1 MTIEEFEVCEVP
13 FGWKDEYSDGFAYIT
28 PRAQGVMMKIPVDK
42 RNVETIAEIKPICEA
57 SERELVNL
65 FYDSFVDS
73 IEYVNRTEE
82 EVKINAAREIRNF
95 FEGKR
100 GIPQLK
106 LSKIAVLDN
115 RKVGACLVSKYKFGY
130 KDEIIFVHPKYQ
142 RKNIGNALAAAVLND
157 LHELGEKV
165 FWSEHHICNELS
177 ANWHRK
183 FGFTEETDIMTAR
196 LRENYYRR
204 EVYRHKKFNDQSKL
218 KELRPLLK
226 KAEKEVKRLQ
236 KIEDKDFRAAWLSW
250 KFDF

>member
-1 MTIEEFEVCEVP
+1 MTSEEFDVCEVP
-13 FGWKDEYSDGFAYIT
+13 FGWKAEYYDGFAYIT
-28 PRAQGVMMKIPVDK
+28 PRGHGVMMKIPVDK
-42 RNVETIAEIKPICEA
+42 RKVETIAEIKPVSEA
-57 SERELVNL
+57 SKGELVKL

-73 IEYVNRTEE
+73 VEYVNRTEE
-82 EVKINAAREIRNF
+82 EVKRNAALEIRNF

-106 LSKIAVLDN
+106 LSKIAVMDN

-142 RKNIGNALAAAVLND
+142 RKNIGNALAAAVLDD
-157 LHELGEKV
+157 LYELGEQV
-165 FWSEHHICNELS
+165 FWSEHNICNELS

-183 FGFTEETDIMTAR
+183 FGFTEVTDIVTAR

-204 EVYRHKKFNDQSKL
+204 EVHRNEKFNNQLKL

-226 KAEKEVKRLQ
+226 TAEKEVTRLQ